1 MKKSQLF
8 PLAGLVLPTLL
19 AFGACSGPQPTDEE
33 LILVDSGVATEDPV
47 ETPQPVEEEVDEPA
61 PATDNSPQGKVQG
74 KLQGQAN
81 AARLAAAVKKAR
93 RALTIGNFTEALR
106 ESAFAL
112 RVDPNNKEAQDLFA
126 RSQELLGEK
135 ATNQISAQEGSRLR
149 WQIQQERDRSRAVRA
164 AQLGDAHSQAG
175 RFESAVESFERAVTI
190 LEFSPFFS
198 RGDSLLKDLLARR
211 DIARTQRVQA
221 LQDKQARDRSASEE
235 AQRKEERL
243 RRTAQV
249 TRIRRLFEDANRSF
263 QRGHFAASVRSL
275 DTILNERPFHENAL
289 ALRDLANRAHHDQS
303 AEQLNRTWKT
313 EWAKTFDNTSMLD
326 VPQTDIYRWDADR
339 RRVVNKRE
347 PLEFKS
353 EDAIESPEEKAI
365 IAKLNSNPQPFN
377 FSSATI
383 DEWAA
388 YFGDRTQINF
398 VVTKAAA
405 EMDSDATTLTDFSLP
420 PKTAAQALDV
430 IAAQTGV
437 KWRVMYGMVQL
448 IDGAG
453 EAAVGRMHL
462 ESYDVRDIVEGVP
475 DRPGKEPKLRVPGE
489 EEILPEEDEE
499 AMPTVV
505 DTGKLQDLI
514 RDNIGG
520 DTWDAGGASISE
532 LRGTL
537 LVRHTR
543 DVHRQIKKLL
553 TDLRE
558 SVGIQIDI
566 ESRFLQVTD
575 NFLEDLGVDF
585 RGLGNDSSEGVP
597 GRGLAG
603 RSNVGFDDYGRREN
617 INPAAPG
624 LIGSGTEPGIF
635 YDDGGDGDLFG
646 RTENL
651 FDNSLGG
658 DDGLDNGG
666 GLAFQYAFLDDTEV
680 EMIFRAVSKND
691 RSQEITAPRLLV
703 YNNTRAN
710 MSVARQTTYI
720 KDFEVE
726 IAQAAAVANPVIGV
740 IRDGVS
746 LDVRPVVSADRKFVT
761 MEMRPTV
768 LDLLLPIPT
777 FTTTLGVGQPI
788 TMQLPQ
794 TILKKVRTTITMPD
808 GGTVLLG
815 GMKISNKHR
824 IESGIPFLSNIPLV
838 SYLFGRRGTSV
849 TNTNLLILIR
859 ASIVIPA
866 EHEPDFAPSYMQGLV
881 GGGK

>member
-8 PLAGLVLPTLL
+8 PLAGLVLPTLFAL
-19 AFGACSGPQPTDEE
+19 SACSGTPTADGGKSP
-33 LILVDSGVATEDPV
+33 SGLAPVAKA
-47 ETPQPVEEEVDEPA
+47 PA
-61 PATDNSPQGKVQG
+61 PAKAKASKSTAAKPTKAPATAPQGRG
-74 KLQGQAN
+74 NLQGQAN
-81 AARLAAAVKKAR
+81 AARLADAIRKAR
-93 RALTIGNFTEALR
+93 QALAIGNFTEALR

-112 RVDPNNKEAQDLFA
+112 RVDRNNKEAQDLFA
-126 RSQELLGEK
+126 RAQELLGEK
-135 ATNQISAQEGSRLR
+135 ATNEISAQQGSQLR
-149 WQIQQERDRSRAVRA
+149 WQIQQERDRARAVRA

-175 RFESAVESFERAVTI
+175 RFDSAVESFERAVTI
-190 LEFSPFFS
+190 LQFSPFFS
-198 RGDSLLKDLLARR
+198 RGDQLLQSLTARR
-211 DIARTQRVQA
+211 DVARKQRVQA
-221 LQDKQARDRSASEE
+221 RQDKVARDRSASEE

-243 RRTAQV
+243 RKAAQV

-263 QRGHFAASVRSL
+263 QHGKFAACIKSL
-275 DTILNERPFHENAL
+275 EIILSERPFHENAL
-289 ALRDLANRAHHDQS
+289 ALRDLANRAHHDQTI
-303 AEQLNRTWKT
+303 EQLDRRWKS
-313 EWAKTFDNTSMLD
+313 EWAKTFDNSGMLD
-326 VPQTDIYRWDADR
+326 VPQSDIYRWDADR
-339 RRVVNKRE
+339 RRLVSTRE

-353 EDAIESPEEKAI
+353 EDASESPEEQAI
-365 IAKLNSNPQPFN
+365 LAKLNSNPQPFN
-377 FSSATI
+377 FSSATL

-388 YFGDRTQINF
+388 YFGDRTQVNF
-398 VVTKAAA
+398 VVTKSAA
-405 EMDSDATTLTDFSLP
+405 EMDSDTTALTDFSLP

-430 IAAQTGV
+430 IAAKTGV
-437 KWRVMYGMVQL
+437 KWRIMYGMVQL
-448 IDGAG
+448 IDGSS

-462 ESYDVRDIVEGVP
+462 ESYDVRDIVNGIP
-475 DRPGKEPKLRVPGE
+475 NRPGREPKLRVPGE

-499 AMPTVV
+499 PAPTIV

-520 DTWDAGGASISE
+520 DTWDSGGASISE

-543 DVHRQIKKLL
+543 NVHRQIKKLL
-553 TDLRE
+553 SDLRE
-558 SVGIQIDI
+558 SVGIQVDV
-566 ESRFLQVTD
+566 ESRFIQVTD

-597 GRGLAG
+597 GRGLAN
-603 RSNVGFDDYGRREN
+603 RSNVGFDDFGRREN

-624 LIGSGTEPGIF
+624 LVGTGTEPGIF

-651 FDNSLGG
+651 FDNSIGG
-658 DDGLDNGG
+658 QDALDNGG
-666 GLAFQYAFLDDTEV
+666 GLALQYAFLDDTEV
-680 EMIFRAVSKND
+680 EMIFRAVTKND
-691 RSQEITAPRLLV
+691 RSQEITAPRLLI

-740 IRDGVS
+740 VKDGVS

-761 MEMRPTV
+761 MDLRPTV
-768 LDLLLPIPT
+768 LDLTLPIPT

-794 TILKKVRTTITMPD
+794 TVLKKVRTTITMPD

-815 GMKISNKHR
+815 GMKISNKNR
-824 IESGIPFLSNIPLV
+824 LESGIPFLSNIPLV
-838 SYLFGRRGTSV
+838 SFLFGRRGTSV

-859 ASIVIPA
+859 ASIIIPA
-866 EHEPDFAPSYMQGLV
+866 EHEPDLTPGYIDGLV